1 LVVSLFR
8 SAGFH
13 EETRTNNIWKE
24 IHMKSMTHRTTI
36 ITNAATVM
44 LGLAVIGLAS
54 CSSGD
59 SSTSAV
65 TSGGSAALQGPIVF
79 VNNTGDKTLTSV
91 ALKGDSGN
99 AMLGTIA
106 STEFENVALGD
117 MQFSEGEW
125 VFMNLGAANKVATID
140 PLTGAQPI
148 HEANLAAGTRP
159 VHMYRD
165 PTDGEVIWVG
175 NDGDNAAGSATPGD
189 DLINCNNP
197 ARVGGAVTGS
207 SVTIIHN
214 SHLGPGGN
222 PPTVQKTE
230 CILAD
235 GHKVMAFPRPTAT
248 NGAIPR
254 RVFVSS
260 ETAGE
265 IAVIDNEPGSPTNWK
280 MIGRVDLCNP
290 AKETCNNES
299 ATLLTVPFTPNTSGP
314 HGIRFSTLTG
324 KVYSI
329 QEGYGQIAEIDPTT
343 LASTIILDLAGT
355 PYTSFGITPNGRFL
369 LLRGQTTAP
378 DPQAT
383 KLGVLDLSVTPA
395 VRTDFT
401 IPELD
406 GTSPGSF
413 KFSPNGN
420 RLYILA
426 GNTATSTKKD
436 RLFAFDSSTLTAT
449 TPSLT
454 LLREIPLV
462 ATGGHNLD
470 VLAQGAGEAKYV
482 VVSNST
488 DNSISIINATDNQEK
503 QKVTVGPTPGG
514 IMVYEPG
521 AAAAG
526 NQATSSLTVSS
537 KAKSSVSSD
546 QLDDHGMPK

>member
-1 LVVSLFR
+1 
-8 SAGFH
+8 
-13 EETRTNNIWKE
+13 
-24 IHMKSMTHRTTI
+24 MKSIMTHTTV
-36 ITNAATVM
+36 TSGAKAAL
-44 LGLAVIGLAS
+44 LGLAVISLVN
-54 CSSGD
+54 CSSSD
-59 SSTSAV
+59 DTTPQV
-65 TSGGSAALQGPIVF
+65 TSGGSAALQGPLVL

-99 AMLGTIA
+99 AVLGTIA
-106 STEFENVALGD
+106 SAQFENVALGD

-125 VFMNLGAANKVATID
+125 VFVNLGAANKVATID

-148 HEANLAAGTRP
+148 HETNLAAGTRP

-207 SVTIIHN
+207 SVTILHN

-222 PPTVQKTE
+222 PPTVEKTV

-248 NGAIPR
+248 NGSIPR

-260 ETAGE
+260 ETGGE
-265 IAVIDNEPGSPTNWK
+265 IAVIDNEPGSATKWQ
-280 MIGRVDLCNP
+280 MIGRVDLCDP
-290 AKETCNNES
+290 AKETCNNEA
-299 ATLLTVPFTPNTSGP
+299 ATPLTTPFTPNTSGP
-314 HGIRFSTLTG
+314 HGIRWSSLTG

-329 QEGYGQIAEIDPTT
+329 QEGYGQIAEIDPVT
-343 LASTIILDLAGT
+343 LAKTIIIDLAGT
-355 PYTSFGITPNGRFL
+355 PYTSYGITPNGRFL

-420 RLYILA
+420 RFYILA

-436 RLFAFDSSTLTAT
+436 RLFAFDSSTLTAA
-449 TPSLT
+449 TPALT

-470 VLAQGAGEAKYV
+470 VLVQGSGEAKYV

-503 QKVTVGPTPGG
+503 QKVTVGPTPNG

-526 NQATSSLTVSS
+526 NQATSSLKVPS
-537 KAKSSVSSD
+537 KGKPSESSD